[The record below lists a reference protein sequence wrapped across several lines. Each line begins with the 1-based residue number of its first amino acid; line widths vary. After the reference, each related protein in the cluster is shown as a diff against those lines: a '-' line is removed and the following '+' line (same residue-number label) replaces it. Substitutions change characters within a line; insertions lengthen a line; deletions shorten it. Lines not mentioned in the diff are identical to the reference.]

1 LTDSKD
7 LPLEATAKK
16 EASKGL
22 GVVVKKYSITGKPK
36 ANVDDGSKLE
46 KLDQFRIAKFYVP
59 GNETFLSC
67 QAQFKEIKN
76 N

>member
-1 LTDSKD
+1 MTDSKD
-7 LPLEATAKK
+7 LPLEATAKVEDGK
-16 EASKGL
+16 GKGL

-59 GNETFLSC
+59 GFETYLSV
-67 QAQFKEIKN
+67 
-76 N
+76 